1 MRNRAELLLSGN
13 EAIARG
19 AYEAGVAVAAGYP
32 GTPSSEI
39 LESLAQYDNEVYCEW
54 APNEKAAIEV
64 ATGASWV
71 SARSMATM
79 KHVGLNVAADP
90 LMTLSYVGTGG
101 GLVVVVADD
110 PGMYSSQNE
119 QDSRNYARFAKI
131 PMFEPSD
138 SQEAKDFVIAAFELS
153 EKFNTPVILRS
164 STRISHGKSV
174 VKPGKRKVSPKKIEF
189 LKNPPKYVAVPSY
202 ARKMRERME
211 KRLARLR
218 LYVNKCSQ
226 NQIISSGKEVG
237 VVASG
242 VAFQYARE
250 EFKEASLLKLGL
262 SYPFPDDLIK
272 EFAHNYQELIVIE
285 ELDNFLE
292 EHIRSLGIKTKGRK
306 YFPGLGELNP
316 DRVAQGHRRLK
327 NNGALIK
334 EKKVDE
340 NDVSLPARPPMFCP
354 GCPSR
359 GLFYA
364 LSKIDCVVSGDIGC
378 YSLGV
383 FPPYERL
390 DTILC
395 MGAGITIAQGM
406 NKAGLKDK
414 PVIGII
420 GDSTFF
426 HSGITGLLELSYN
439 KGISTI
445 VIVDNRATAMTGLQ
459 EHPGTGRTLMREK
472 TYTAHP
478 EDFARAC
485 GIKNIH
491 IIDPLDFEQTLKV
504 LKKEVKK
511 EAASVIISRRACVLV
526 EKLKKNPFIID
537 SDKCT
542 QCGRCLKIGCPA
554 IYRESTNKK
563 AIVIDEILC
572 TGCGFCTQVCPKE
585 AIIPKR
591 AYSV

>member
-1 MRNRAELLLSGN
+1 MKNRAELLLSGN

-19 AYEAGVAVAAGYP
+19 AYEAGVTIAAGYP

-54 APNEKAAIEV
+54 APNEKVAMEV
-64 ATGASWV
+64 AIGASWV
-71 SARSMATM
+71 GARSMATM

-138 SQEAKDFVIAAFELS
+138 SQEAKDFIIAAFELS

-174 VKPGKRKVSPKKIEF
+174 VKPGKRKTSSKKIEF

-211 KRLARLR
+211 KRLAQLR
-218 LYVNKCSQ
+218 LYVNKCPQ
-226 NQIISSGKEVG
+226 NQVISRGKEVG

-250 EFKEASLLKLGL
+250 EFREASLLKLGL

-292 EHIRSLGIKTKGRK
+292 EHIRSLGIKTKGRE
-306 YFPGLGELNP
+306 YFSGIGELNP
-316 DRVAQGHRRLK
+316 DRVARGHYRLENK
-327 NNGALIK
+327 GAFVR

-340 NDVSLPARPPMFCP
+340 NGIPLPARPPMFCP

-395 MGAGITIAQGM
+395 MGAGITVAQGM
-406 NKAGLKDK
+406 DKAGLKDK
-414 PVIGII
+414 PVVGII

-439 KGISTI
+439 KGTSTI

-491 IIDPLDFEQTLKV
+491 IIDPLNFEQTLKV

-511 EAASVIISRRACVLV
+511 EAASVIVSRRACVLV
-526 EKLKKNPFIID
+526 ERPKKNPLAID
-537 SDKCT
+537 LDKCT

-554 IYRESTNKK
+554 VYRESTNKK

-585 AIIPKR
+585 AIIPKE
-591 AYSV
+591 

>member
-54 APNEKAAIEV
+54 APNEKVAMEV
-64 ATGASWV
+64 ATGVSWV
-71 SARSMATM
+71 GARSMVTM

-90 LMTLSYVGTGG
+90 LMTLSYVGAGG

-138 SQEAKDFVIAAFELS
+138 SQEAKDFIIAAFELS

-174 VKPGKRKVSPKKIEF
+174 VKLGKRKASPKKIEF

-211 KRLARLR
+211 KRLAQLR

-226 NQIISSGKEVG
+226 NQIISRGKEVG

-262 SYPFPDDLIK
+262 SYPFPDDLIR

-292 EHIRSLGIKTKGRK
+292 EHIRSLGIKTKGRE

-316 DRVAQGHRRLK
+316 DRVAQGHCRLE

-340 NDVSLPARPPMFCP
+340 NGISLPARPPMFCP

-395 MGAGITIAQGM
+395 MGAGITVAQGM
-406 NKAGLKDK
+406 DKAGLRDK

-472 TYTAHP
+472 TYTAYP

-504 LKKEVKK
+504 LKKEAKK

-526 EKLKKNPFIID
+526 ERLKKNPLAID

-554 IYRESTNKK
+554 IYKKSTNKK
-563 AIVIDEILC
+563 AITIDEILC

-585 AIIPKR
+585 AIFRKQ
-591 AYSV
+591 

>member
-1 MRNRAELLLSGN
+1 MLNRSRILSGN

-19 AYEAGVAVAAGYP
+19 AYEAGVRLAAGYP
-32 GTPSSEI
+32 GTPSTEI
-39 LESLAQYDNEVYCEW
+39 LESLAQYESEVYCEW
-54 APNEKAAIEV
+54 APNEKVALEV
-64 ATGASWV
+64 VVGASLV
-71 SARSMATM
+71 GARSMATM

-90 LMTLSYVGTGG
+90 LMTLSYMGTEA

-110 PGMYSSQNE
+110 PGMHSSQNE

-131 PMFEPSD
+131 PLFEPSD
-138 SQEAKDFVIAAFELS
+138 SQEAKDFMIAAFELS

-164 STRISHGKSV
+164 TTRISHGKSV
-174 VKPGKRKVSPKKIEF
+174 VRLGERKASQGKIEF
-189 LKNPPKYVAVPSY
+189 LKNPQKYVAVPSY

-211 KRLARLR
+211 KRLAQLR

-226 NQIISSGKEVG
+226 NRIIARGKEVG

-242 VAFQYARE
+242 VTFQYAME
-250 EFKEASLLKLGL
+250 EFKEASILKLGL
-262 SYPFPDDLIK
+262 SYPFPDDLIR

-292 EHIRSLGIKTKGRK
+292 EHIRSLGIKTKGRDF
-306 YFPGLGELNP
+306 FPGIGELNP
-316 DRVAQGHRRLK
+316 DKVAQGHDRIE
-327 NNGALIK
+327 NGSVLLV
-334 EKKVDE
+334 EKKVDKKAIL
-340 NDVSLPARPPMFCP
+340 LPARPPVFCA

-364 LSKIDCVVSGDIGC
+364 LSQIDCVVSGDIGC

-395 MGAGITIAQGM
+395 MGAGITVAQGM
-406 NKAGLKDK
+406 DKAGFRDK
-414 PVIGII
+414 PLIGIV

-426 HSGITGLLELSYN
+426 HAGMTGLLEISYN

-459 EHPGTGRTLMREK
+459 DHPGTGRTLMKKR
-472 TYTAHP
+472 TYTAYP

-485 GIKNIH
+485 GIKNIRV
-491 IIDPLDFEQTLKV
+491 IDPLDFDQTLRV
-504 LKKEVKK
+504 LKEEVRKK
-511 EAASVIISRRACVLV
+511 AASVIISRRACILI
-526 EKLKKNPFIID
+526 EKPKKGPWTID
-537 SDKCT
+537 PDRCT
-542 QCGRCLKIGCPA
+542 QCGRCLKVGCPA
-554 IYRESTNKK
+554 IYQERANEK
-563 AIVIDEILC
+563 IILIDEVLC
-572 TGCGFCTQVCPKE
+572 TGCGFCAQVCPKE
-585 AIIPKR
+585 AIVPKG
-591 AYSV
+591 

>member
-1 MRNRAELLLSGN
+1 MRNRVELLLSGN

-19 AYEAGVAVAAGYP
+19 AYEAGVTIAAGYP

-54 APNEKAAIEV
+54 APNEKVAMEV
-64 ATGASWV
+64 AIGASWV
-71 SARSMATM
+71 GARSMATM

-138 SQEAKDFVIAAFELS
+138 SQEAKDFIIAAFELS

-174 VKPGKRKVSPKKIEF
+174 VKLGKRKTSSKKIEF

-211 KRLARLR
+211 KRLAQLR
-218 LYVNKCSQ
+218 LYVNKCPQ
-226 NQIISSGKEVG
+226 NQVISRGKEVG

-292 EHIRSLGIKTKGRK
+292 EHIRSLGIKTKGRE
-306 YFPGLGELNP
+306 YFSGIGELNP
-316 DRVAQGHRRLK
+316 DRVARGHSRLENK
-327 NNGALIK
+327 GALIK

-340 NDVSLPARPPMFCP
+340 NAIPLPARPPMFCP

-395 MGAGITIAQGM
+395 MGAGITVAQGM
-406 NKAGLKDK
+406 DKAGLKDK

-511 EAASVIISRRACVLV
+511 EAASVIVSRRACVLV
-526 EKLKKNPFIID
+526 ERLKKNPLAID

-563 AIVIDEILC
+563 AITIDEILC
-572 TGCGFCTQVCPKE
+572 TGCSFCTQVCPQE
-585 AIIPKR
+585 AIVPQE
-591 AYSV
+591 

>member
-1 MRNRAELLLSGN
+1 MRNRTELLLSGN

-19 AYEAGVAVAAGYP
+19 AYETGVTVAAGYP

-54 APNEKAAIEV
+54 APNEKVAMEV
-64 ATGASWV
+64 AIGASW
-71 SARSMATM
+71 AGAKSMATM

-90 LMTLSYVGTGG
+90 LITLSYVGTGG

-138 SQEAKDFVIAAFELS
+138 SQEAKDFIIAAFELS

-174 VKPGKRKVSPKKIEF
+174 VKLGKRKTSSRKIEF

-211 KRLARLR
+211 KRLAQLR

-226 NQIISSGKEVG
+226 NQVISRGKEVG
-237 VVASG
+237 VIASG

-262 SYPFPDDLIK
+262 SYPFPDDLIR
-272 EFAHNYQELIVIE
+272 EFAHNYQELIVVE

-292 EHIRSLGIKTKGRK
+292 EHIRSLGIKTKGRE

-316 DRVAQGHRRLK
+316 DRVAQGHYRLK
-327 NNGALIK
+327 NSRVVIR
-334 EKKVDE
+334 EKKAD
-340 NDVSLPARPPMFCP
+340 NDISLPARPPMFCP

-395 MGAGITIAQGM
+395 MGAGITVAQGM
-406 NKAGLKDK
+406 DKAGFKDK

-472 TYTAHP
+472 TYTAHL

-504 LKKEVKK
+504 LKEEVKK

-526 EKLKKNPFIID
+526 EKLKKKPLTID

-554 IYRESTNKK
+554 IYKERTNKK
-563 AIVIDEILC
+563 TIVINEILC

-585 AIIPKR
+585 AIIAKQ
-591 AYSV
+591 

>member
-1 MRNRAELLLSGN
+1 MRNRTELLLSGN

-54 APNEKAAIEV
+54 APNEKVAMEV
-64 ATGASWV
+64 AIGASWV
-71 SARSMATM
+71 GAKSMATM

-138 SQEAKDFVIAAFELS
+138 SQEAKDFIIAAFELS

-174 VKPGKRKVSPKKIEF
+174 VKLGKRKVSSRKIEF

-211 KRLARLR
+211 KRLAQLR

-226 NQIISSGKEVG
+226 NQIISRGKEVG

-272 EFAHNYQELIVIE
+272 EFAHNYQELIVVE

-292 EHIRSLGIKTKGRK
+292 EHIRSLGIKTKGRE

-316 DRVAQGHRRLK
+316 DRVAQGHYRLK
-327 NNGALIK
+327 NSRVVIR
-334 EKKVDE
+334 EKKVGE
-340 NDVSLPARPPMFCP
+340 NGISLPARPPMFCP

-395 MGAGITIAQGM
+395 MGAGITVAQGM
-406 NKAGLKDK
+406 DKAGLRDK

-504 LKKEVKK
+504 LKEEVKK
-511 EAASVIISRRACVLV
+511 EAASVIISRRVCVLV
-526 EKLKKNPFIID
+526 EKLKKKPLTID

-554 IYRESTNKK
+554 IYRERINKK
-563 AIVIDEILC
+563 TIVINEILC
-572 TGCGFCTQVCPKE
+572 TGCGFCTHVCPKE

-591 AYSV
+591 AYSG

>member
-1 MRNRAELLLSGN
+1 MRNEYELLLSGN

-54 APNEKAAIEV
+54 APNEKVAMEV
-64 ATGASWV
+64 AIGASWV
-71 SARSMATM
+71 GAKSMATM

-138 SQEAKDFVIAAFELS
+138 SQEAKDFIIAAFELS

-174 VKPGKRKVSPKKIEF
+174 VKLGKRKVSSRKIEF

-211 KRLARLR
+211 KRLAQLR

-226 NQIISSGKEVG
+226 NQIISRGKEVG

-272 EFAHNYQELIVIE
+272 EFAHNYQELIVVE

-292 EHIRSLGIKTKGRK
+292 EHIRSLGIKTKGRE

-316 DRVAQGHRRLK
+316 DRVAQGHYRLK
-327 NNGALIK
+327 NSRVVIR
-334 EKKVDE
+334 EKKVGE
-340 NDVSLPARPPMFCP
+340 NGISLPARPPMFCP

-395 MGAGITIAQGM
+395 MGAGITVAQGM
-406 NKAGLKDK
+406 DKAGLRDK

-504 LKKEVKK
+504 LKEEVKK
-511 EAASVIISRRACVLV
+511 EAASVIISRRVCVLV
-526 EKLKKNPFIID
+526 EKLKKKPLTID

-554 IYRESTNKK
+554 IYRERINKK
-563 AIVIDEILC
+563 TIVINEILC

-591 AYSV
+591 AYSG

>member
-1 MRNRAELLLSGN
+1 
-13 EAIARG
+13 
-19 AYEAGVAVAAGYP
+19 
-32 GTPSSEI
+32 
-39 LESLAQYDNEVYCEW
+39 
-54 APNEKAAIEV
+54 
-64 ATGASWV
+64 
-71 SARSMATM
+71 
-79 KHVGLNVAADP
+79 
-90 LMTLSYVGTGG
+90 
-101 GLVVVVADD
+101 
-110 PGMYSSQNE
+110 
-119 QDSRNYARFAKI
+119 
-131 PMFEPSD
+131 EPSD
-138 SQEAKDFVIAAFELS
+138 SQEAKDFIIAAFELS

-174 VKPGKRKVSPKKIEF
+174 VKLGKRKASPKKIEF

-211 KRLARLR
+211 KRLAQLR

-226 NQIISSGKEVG
+226 NQIISKGKEVG

-292 EHIRSLGIKTKGRK
+292 EHIRSLGIKTKGRE
-306 YFPGLGELNP
+306 YFSGIGELNP
-316 DRVAQGHRRLK
+316 DRVAQGRCRLE

-340 NDVSLPARPPMFCP
+340 NGISLPARPPMFCP

-395 MGAGITIAQGM
+395 MGAGITVAQGM
-406 NKAGLKDK
+406 DKA
-414 PVIGII
+414 
-420 GDSTFF
+420 
-426 HSGITGLLELSYN
+426 
-439 KGISTI
+439 
-445 VIVDNRATAMTGLQ
+445 
-459 EHPGTGRTLMREK
+459 
-472 TYTAHP
+472 
-478 EDFARAC
+478 
-485 GIKNIH
+485 
-491 IIDPLDFEQTLKV
+491 
-504 LKKEVKK
+504 
-511 EAASVIISRRACVLV
+511 
-526 EKLKKNPFIID
+526 
-537 SDKCT
+537 
-542 QCGRCLKIGCPA
+542 
-554 IYRESTNKK
+554 
-563 AIVIDEILC
+563 
-572 TGCGFCTQVCPKE
+572 
-585 AIIPKR
+585 
-591 AYSV
+591 

>member
-1 MRNRAELLLSGN
+1 MRNRAQLLLSGN

-54 APNEKAAIEV
+54 APNEKVAIEV
-64 ATGASWV
+64 AAGASLV
-71 SARSMATM
+71 GARSMATM

-174 VKPGKRKVSPKKIEF
+174 VKPGKRKTSSKRIEF

-211 KRLARLR
+211 KRLAQLR

-226 NQIISSGKEVG
+226 NQIISRGKEVG

-250 EFKEASLLKLGL
+250 EFREASLLKLGL
-262 SYPFPDDLIK
+262 SYPFPDDLIR

-292 EHIRSLGIKTKGRK
+292 EHIRSLGIRTKGRE

-316 DRVAQGHRRLK
+316 DRVAQGHCKLE
-327 NNGALIK
+327 NNRVLIK
-334 EKKVDE
+334 EKKVDG
-340 NDVSLPARPPMFCP
+340 NGISLPARPPMFCP

-395 MGAGITIAQGM
+395 MGAGITVAQGM
-406 NKAGLKDK
+406 DKAGLRDK

-526 EKLKKNPFIID
+526 ERLKKNPLAID

-554 IYRESTNKK
+554 IYRKGTNKK
-563 AIVIDEILC
+563 AIIIDEILC
-572 TGCGFCTQVCPKE
+572 TGCGFCIQVCPKE
-585 AIIPKR
+585 AIIPKK
-591 AYSV
+591 

>member
-1 MRNRAELLLSGN
+1 MRNRTELLLSGN

-54 APNEKAAIEV
+54 APNEKVAIEV
-64 ATGASWV
+64 AIGASWV
-71 SARSMATM
+71 GAKSMATM

-138 SQEAKDFVIAAFELS
+138 SQEAKDFIIAAFELS

-174 VKPGKRKVSPKKIEF
+174 VNLGKRKVSSRKIEF

-211 KRLARLR
+211 KRLVQLR

-226 NQIISSGKEVG
+226 NQIISRGKEVG

-250 EFKEASLLKLGL
+250 EFKEASLLKLGI

-272 EFAHNYQELIVIE
+272 EFAHNYQELIVVE

-292 EHIRSLGIKTKGRK
+292 EHIRSLGIKTKGRE

-316 DRVAQGHRRLK
+316 DRVAQGHYRLK
-327 NNGALIK
+327 NSRVIIR
-334 EKKVDE
+334 EKKVGE
-340 NDVSLPARPPMFCP
+340 NGISLPARPPMFCP

-395 MGAGITIAQGM
+395 MGAGITVAQGM
-406 NKAGLKDK
+406 DKAGLRDK

-504 LKKEVKK
+504 LKEEVKK

-526 EKLKKNPFIID
+526 EKLKKKPLTID

-554 IYRESTNKK
+554 IYRERTNKK
-563 AIVIDEILC
+563 TIVINEILC
-572 TGCGFCTQVCPKE
+572 TGCAFCTQVCPKE

>member
-1 MRNRAELLLSGN
+1 MRNRTELLLSGN

-39 LESLAQYDNEVYCEW
+39 LESLAQYDNEIYCEW
-54 APNEKAAIEV
+54 APNEKVAMEV
-64 ATGASWV
+64 AIGASWV
-71 SARSMATM
+71 GTKSMATM

-138 SQEAKDFVIAAFELS
+138 SQEAKDFIIAAFELS

-174 VKPGKRKVSPKKIEF
+174 VKLGKRKASQRKIEF
-189 LKNPPKYVAVPSY
+189 FKNPPKYVAVPSY

-211 KRLARLR
+211 KRLAQLR

-226 NQIISSGKEVG
+226 NQIISRGKEVG

-292 EHIRSLGIKTKGRK
+292 EHIRSLGIKTKGRE

-316 DRVAQGHRRLK
+316 DRVAQGHCRLE
-327 NNGALIK
+327 NNEALIK

-340 NDVSLPARPPMFCP
+340 NNISLPARPPMFCP

-395 MGAGITIAQGM
+395 MGAGITVAQGM
-406 NKAGLKDK
+406 DKAGLRDK

-504 LKKEVKK
+504 LKKEIKK

-526 EKLKKNPFIID
+526 EKLKKKPLTID

-554 IYRESTNKK
+554 IYRERTNKK
-563 AIVIDEILC
+563 TIVINEILC

-591 AYSV
+591 AYSG

>member
-19 AYEAGVAVAAGYP
+19 AYEAGVTVAAGYP

-39 LESLAQYDNEVYCEW
+39 LESLAQYDDEVYCEW
-54 APNEKAAIEV
+54 APNEKVAMEV
-64 ATGASWV
+64 AIGASWV
-71 SARSMATM
+71 GAKSLATM

-119 QDSRNYARFAKI
+119 QDSRNYARLAKI

-138 SQEAKDFVIAAFELS
+138 SQEAKDFIIAAFELS

-174 VKPGKRKVSPKKIEF
+174 VKLGKRKTSARKIEF
-189 LKNPPKYVAVPSY
+189 VKNPPKYVAVPSY

-211 KRLARLR
+211 KRLAQLR

-226 NQIISSGKEVG
+226 NQIISSGKKVG

-250 EFKEASLLKLGL
+250 EFREASLLKLGL
-262 SYPFPDDLIK
+262 SYPFPDDLIRK
-272 EFAHNYQELIVIE
+272 FAHNYQELIVVE

-292 EHIRSLGIKTKGRK
+292 EHIRSLGIKTKGRE

-316 DRVAQGHRRLK
+316 DRIAQGHYRLE

-334 EKKVDE
+334 ERKVEE
-340 NDVSLPARPPMFCP
+340 NSISLPARPPMFCP

-395 MGAGITIAQGM
+395 MGAGITVAQGM
-406 NKAGLKDK
+406 DKAGLRGK

-445 VIVDNRATAMTGLQ
+445 IIVDNRATAMTGLQ
-459 EHPGTGRTLMREK
+459 EHPGTGRTLMRQK
-472 TYTAHP
+472 TYAAHP

-485 GIKNIH
+485 GIKSIH

-504 LKKEVKK
+504 LKKEVEK
-511 EAASVIISRRACVLV
+511 EAASVIVSRRACVLV
-526 EKLKKNPFIID
+526 EKLRKNPLTID
-537 SDKCT
+537 PDKCT
-542 QCGRCLKIGCPA
+542 QCGSCLKIGCPA
-554 IYRESTNKK
+554 IYREGTNKK
-563 AIVIDEILC
+563 SIVIDKILC
-572 TGCGFCTQVCPKE
+572 TGCGFCTQVCSKE
-585 AIIPKR
+585 AIIPKMS
-591 AYSV
+591 A